1 MDLYQRARNL
11 TALLERKSQPEWAG
25 KFRDCLETG
34 ATGTEIVM
42 CLRWNAEQFIQSTA
56 GSDEEC
62 RSLAVAVRQEA
73 ARLIG

>member
-1 MDLYQRARNL
+1 MDLYQRARDL
-11 TALLERKSQPEWAG
+11 VVLLEKKSQPEWAG
-25 KFRDCLETG
+25 RFRDCLEVG

-42 CLRWNAEQFIQSTA
+42 CLRWNADQFIQSTA

-62 RSLAVAVRQEA
+62 RSLAMVIRQEA